1 MKFANVNWTKP
12 LEDPDAYASSWDWTV
27 AHSDYHFNDKIQD
40 KPGDWFDVIGS
51 FEGDWQEERDRLVNS
66 CHPVNWATRKH
77 FAQKKKDPEMLTQE
91 EYDIQQAGG
100 DPKGL
105 MLTNKNSFADW
116 EKEYPTLYKMMDYF
130 KLTSDG
136 ISLVKWQAHVQMTGQ
151 MFNMHI
157 DKLWDRCPEDP
168 ERVVRITIMLDD
180 WQPGHFYMYGNCM
193 YDKWRAGDVHIFDW
207 KNVPHCTANASSH
220 PRAVLQMTGLKTE
233 RTREILANANKDNIF
248 TI

>member
-1 MKFANVNWTKP
+1 MKQFENKT
-12 LEDPDAYASSWDWTV
+12 LEDTDNYTSSWDWTV
-27 AHSDYHFNDKIQD
+27 AHSDYHFDDTIQD
-40 KPGDWFDVIGS
+40 KPGDWFEVIGR
-51 FEGDWQEERDRLVNS
+51 FEGDWKEERDRLVKAT
-66 CHPVNWATRKH
+66 HPVNWSTRKH
-77 FAQKKKDPEMLTQE
+77 FAQKKKDPEMLSQE

-105 MLTNKNSFADW
+105 ILTNKNSFSKWD
-116 EKEYPTLYKMMDYF
+116 EYPKLQSMMDYF
-130 KLTSDG
+130 ALTTDG
-136 ISLVKWQAHVQMTGQ
+136 VSLVKQQAHIQMTGQ

-193 YDKWRAGDVHIFDW
+193 YDRWSAGDVHIFDW
-207 KNVPHCTANASSH
+207 SNVPHCTANASSH

-233 RTREILANANKDNIF
+233 RTRAILANSNKNNIF

>member
-1 MKFANVNWTKP
+1 MKQFENKT
-12 LEDPDAYASSWDWTV
+12 LEDPDNYTSSWDWTV
-27 AHSDYHFNDKIQD
+27 AHSDYHFDDTIQD
-40 KPGDWFDVIGS
+40 KPGDWFEVIGR
-51 FEGDWQEERDRLVNS
+51 FEGDWKEERDRLVKAT
-66 CHPVNWATRKH
+66 HPVNWSTRKH
-77 FAQKKKDPEMLTQE
+77 FAQKKKDPEMLSQE

-105 MLTNKNSFADW
+105 ILTNKNNFSKWD
-116 EKEYPTLYKMMDYF
+116 EYPKLQSMMDYF
-130 KLTSDG
+130 ALTTDG
-136 ISLVKWQAHVQMTGQ
+136 VSLVKQQAHIQMTGQ

-180 WQPGHFYMYGNCM
+180 WQPGHFYMYGNCI
-193 YDKWRAGDVHIFDW
+193 YDQWRAGDVHIFDW
-207 KNVPHCTANASSH
+207 SNVPHCTANASSH

-233 RTREILANANKDNIF
+233 RTREILANSNKNNIF

>member
-1 MKFANVNWTKP
+1 MKFADIGWGKP
-12 LEDPDAYASSWDWTV
+12 LEDPDNYESSWDWTV
-27 AHSDYHFNDKIQD
+27 AHSNYHFDDKIQD
-40 KPGDWFDVIGS
+40 RPGDYFDVLGK
-51 FEGDWQEERDRLVNS
+51 FEGDWQEERDRLVKS

-77 FAQKKKDPEMLTQE
+77 FAQKKKDPEMLLQE

-105 MLTNKNSFADW
+105 MLTNKNSFSNWSD
-116 EKEYPTLYKMMDYF
+116 YPTLYKMMDYF

-136 ISLVKWQAHVQMTGQ
+136 VSLVKWQAHIQMTGQ

-157 DKLWDRCPEDP
+157 DKLWDRCPDDP
-168 ERVVRITIMLDD
+168 ERIVRITIMLDD
-180 WQPGHFYMYGNCM
+180 WQPGHFYTYGNCM
-193 YDKWRAGDVHIFDW
+193 YDHWQAGEVHVFDW
-207 KNVPHCTANASSH
+207 SNVPHCTANASSS

-233 RTREILANANKDNIF
+233 RTQQLLDNANSRNIF

>member
-1 MKFANVNWTKP
+1 MKQFENKT
-12 LEDPDAYASSWDWTV
+12 LEDPDNYTSSWDWTV
-27 AHSDYHFNDKIQD
+27 AHSDYHFDDTIQD
-40 KPGDWFDVIGS
+40 KPGDWFEVIGR
-51 FEGDWQEERDRLVNS
+51 FEGDWKEERDRLVKAT
-66 CHPVNWATRKH
+66 HPVNWSTRKH
-77 FAQKKKDPEMLTQE
+77 FAQKKKDPEMLSQE

-105 MLTNKNSFADW
+105 ILTNKNNFSKWD
-116 EKEYPTLYKMMDYF
+116 EYPKLQSMMDYF
-130 KLTSDG
+130 ALTTDG
-136 ISLVKWQAHVQMTGQ
+136 VSLVKQQAHIQMTGQ

-193 YDKWRAGDVHIFDW
+193 YDRWSAGDVHIFDW
-207 KNVPHCTANASSH
+207 SNVPHCTANASSH

-233 RTREILANANKDNIF
+233 RTRAILANSNINNIF